1 MSEPVKLQNRLKAEF
16 AEASPRAPRTRSE
29 RAATPDDRAVEA
41 PASAPV
47 PDKNLPFRAILSGLI
62 LFLSGL
68 ALATGLS
75 SGFPIAA
82 TALGLAGVASAAF
95 LFFTRGAATGVEH
108 AHDRSWERSET
119 SQILSA
125 IHDVL
130 GDIVVVRALD
140 GRILSANAVLG
151 ELTGMADVE
160 GRTCEALGL
169 TFRSQA
175 IPHRYDVDV
184 VGPACRRVYSWHDVT
199 VRDPASG
206 ELVVHSIARDV
217 TEERLA
223 EGERERARQRAE
235 EASAAK
241 SRLLATVSHEIRTPL
256 SGILGMS
263 HLIGQTR
270 LTAEQKNYLAGMRQS
285 GHALVQLVDDL
296 LDFSTI
302 EAGRFQLRP
311 SEEPVRP
318 MLESVVEMLSHRAHE
333 KGIEIGSFVAPDVPG
348 LLIYDAPRLRQVLYN
363 VVGNA
368 VKFTHAG
375 GVSLDTTLDHGA
387 VVIRVTDTG
396 PGMNAEEQA
405 RIFEEFEQT
414 GSPAQRSGGTGL
426 GLAISARILKE
437 AGGALTLESTPG
449 KGSTFTIRMPVD
461 IRTPKPA
468 RGARKGILAGSLVFL
483 LAPAGPASAA
493 LARTVE
499 ALGGACHLATSADE
513 ALDLVQH
520 LSGRKAKLT
529 DIIVDNRLAGA
540 YRRDLADLAFLRDSK
555 ARRIYLVNPEER
567 GGRALGNG
575 EGFDSW
581 LIRPLRERSLV
592 EVLRGRMK
600 GVEVRDAINDN
611 RPILKDLPQQTMF
624 PIPAEPAGI
633 RILLAEDDPVNAMLV
648 RSVLERAGHT
658 VRHVPDYPAL
668 VAALAGATAAGPFA
682 ADLIV
687 TDLGM
692 PGGDGREMIARIVRR
707 DYGNA
712 GLPVLVLTADSR
724 VGLREE
730 LLAVG
735 ADAVLAKPADP
746 ARLIAEIARLARRDS
761 A

>member
-16 AEASPRAPRTRSE
+16 AEAPPRAPRTRSE

-151 ELTGMADVE
+151 ELTGIVEVE

-375 GVSLDTTLDHGA
+375 GVSLETALDHGA

-668 VAALAGATAAGPFA
+668 VAALAGATAAGAFA

-712 GLPVLVLTADSR
+712 ALPVLVLTADSR
-724 VGLREE
+724 AGLREE

-746 ARLIAEIARLARRDS
+746 ARLIAEIARLARRAS

>member
-1 MSEPVKLQNRLKAEF
+1 MSEPVKLQNRLQAEF
-16 AEASPRAPRTRSE
+16 AEPPRRSAHAHVAPDAQDVDIDSVAPRPEPESHATIRSVIAGVGLLS
-29 RAATPDDRAVEA
+29 AALV
-41 PASAPV
+41 
-47 PDKNLPFRAILSGLI
+47 
-62 LFLSGL
+62 
-68 ALATGLS
+68 LATGMAT
-75 SGFPIAA
+75 GFYIAA
-82 TALGLAGVASAAF
+82 AVLGLAGIAGAVFLYRARRPAA
-95 LFFTRGAATGVEH
+95 AEMD
-108 AHDRSWERSET
+108 HDRSWERSET
-119 SQILSA
+119 SEILSA

-130 GDIVVVRALD
+130 GDIVVMRTLD
-140 GRILSANAVLG
+140 GRILRANSVLSD
-151 ELTGMADVE
+151 LTGMGDIE

-175 IPHRYDVDV
+175 SAHRYDVDV
-184 VGPACRRVYSWHDVT
+184 NGPAGKRIYSWHDVT
-199 VRDPASG
+199 VRNPVSG

-217 TEERLA
+217 TEERRA

-270 LTAEQKNYLAGMRQS
+270 LTAEQKNYLAGIRQS

-333 KGIEIGSFVAPDVPG
+333 KGIEIGSFVAPEVPG
-348 LLIYDAPRLRQVLYN
+348 LLTYDSPRLRQVLYN

-368 VKFTHAG
+368 VKFTHTG
-375 GVSLDTTLDHGA
+375 GISMETTLDRGA
-387 VVIRVTDTG
+387 VVVRVTDTG

-414 GSPAQRSGGTGL
+414 GSAAQRSGGTGL
-426 GLAISARILKE
+426 GLAISARILNE
-437 AGGALTLESTPG
+437 AGGSLTLESTPG
-449 KGSTFTIRMPVD
+449 KGSTFTIRMPVE
-461 IRTPKPA
+461 IRKIPA
-468 RGARKGILAGSLVFL
+468 GASRKGVLKGSLVFL
-483 LAPAGPASAA
+483 FAPAGPASRA
-493 LARTVE
+493 LVRTID
-499 ALGGACHLATSADE
+499 ALGGSCHLASSIDE
-513 ALDLVQH
+513 AFGLLQGFA
-520 LSGRKAKLT
+520 GRKVELT

-540 YRRDLADLAFLRDSK
+540 FRRELSDLNYFKDSR

-567 GGRALGNG
+567 TGRAIGNG
-575 EGFDSW
+575 EGYDSW

-600 GVEVRDAINDN
+600 GIEVRDAINDN
-611 RPILKDLPQQTMF
+611 RPILKDLPQQ
-624 PIPAEPAGI
+624 PEPTSSSATGA

-648 RSVLERAGHT
+648 RSVLERAGHQ

-668 VAALAGATAAGPFA
+668 VSALAGATDAGPFA

-692 PGGDGREMIARIVRR
+692 PGGDGKEMIARIVQR

-712 GLPVLVLTADSR
+712 SLPVVVLTADSR
-724 VGLREE
+724 AGLAEE

-735 ADAVLAKPADP
+735 AEAVLAKPADP
-746 ARLIAEIARLARRDS
+746 VLLIAEIARLARQ
-761 A
+761 ATA